1 MTIFSF
7 RSQVRLWAACGALL
21 GALAA
26 QPAAAQSI
34 DTIALRAR
42 TRLLA
47 SDLLEGRGT
56 GTRGERLAALYIASE
71 LMRMGAE
78 PAVGHDYLLPI
89 PLKRAVI
96 DNSATAVTLDGTSFQ
111 SVRDFVWNAGG
122 RGALRGF
129 AGPLTYVGAPDS
141 VAERRARELKGRVV
155 VMNGAMG
162 PAAATFVP
170 ALIKAGAAG
179 VVLLIADPGT
189 YDLYVRSRGEAR
201 YFVDANVGD
210 PVWQADLPVI
220 IAGPDMSRAIVR
232 GASPVPFTAM
242 PGTLSAT
249 FKATV
254 EDVRSANVAGVIRG
268 SDPARAG
275 EFVAFSAHYDHLG
288 ISTPQLVPG
297 PNPAEPVRD
306 SIYNGFSDNAAGVSM
321 VLGIGDVVARER
333 PARSVLLLF
342 FSGEERGLLGSSYY
356 ASHPALPLAQ
366 MKALIN
372 LDAGAPPA
380 PPVDWRIAGG
390 AASPLGEIARTAL
403 AAAKWEA
410 QVGAATPN
418 SDYWPFL
425 ARGVPAIFIIP
436 GGNWEGVDAAQQ
448 AALRARWDHY
458 HQAGDEWHADF
469 PFSGLARYAEAALKV
484 GRAVL
489 E

>member
-1 MTIFSF
+1 MKILPVRFF
-7 RSQVRLWAACGALL
+7 RRHRAALAGFLL
-21 GALAA
+21 ILAA
-26 QPAAAQSI
+26 QPATAQSI

-42 TRLLA
+42 TRFLA
-47 SDLLEGRGT
+47 SDQLEGRGT
-56 GTRGERLAALYIASE
+56 GTRGEWLAAAYIASE
-71 LMRMGAE
+71 LMRMGAA
-78 PAVGHDYLLPI
+78 PAIGNDYLLPI

-96 DNSATAVTLDGTSFQ
+96 DNAGTAVTYNRTTFQ

-122 RGALRGF
+122 RGALSDF

-141 VAERRARELKGRVV
+141 IAVNRAGELKGRVA

-162 PAAATFVP
+162 AAAASFVP

-179 VVLLIADPGT
+179 VILLVGDAAT

-201 YFVDANVGD
+201 YFVDANVAD

-220 IAGPDMSRAIVR
+220 IAGPAMSRAIVR
-232 GASPVPFTAM
+232 DGTPVPFSTI
-242 PGTLSAT
+242 PGNVVAT
-249 FKATV
+249 FKARYEEV
-254 EDVRSANVAGVIRG
+254 KSANVAGVIRG
-268 SDPARAG
+268 ADPARAQ
-275 EFVAFSAHYDHLG
+275 EYVAFSAHYDHLG
-288 ISTPQLVPG
+288 ISTPQLAMG
-297 PNPAEPVRD
+297 PNQTAPVRD
-306 SIYNGFSDNAAGVSM
+306 SIYNGFSDNAAGVAM
-321 VLGIGDVVARER
+321 LLGIGDVLMRER

-356 ASHPALPLAQ
+356 ASHPPLPLNQ

-380 PPVDWRIAGG
+380 APLDWRIAGG
-390 AASPLGEIARTAL
+390 NASPLGEIARAAL

-410 QVGAATPN
+410 QLGAATPN

-436 GGNWEGVDAAQQ
+436 GSNWEGVDSAQQ
-448 AALRARWDHY
+448 AALRTRWDRY
-458 HQAGDEWHADF
+458 HQAGDEWSPDF
-469 PFSGLARYAEAALKV
+469 PFAGLARYAEAALLV
-484 GRAVL
+484 GKAVA